1 MYPHLFFQSQKKSKS
16 NQSKR
21 VSSVMTGCLFVVF
34 LCSKSLQHTPCQ
46 KYVHKIIF
54 STHIHNESGVLEIS
68 VTIRNLILE
77 MGLLQTIFGI
87 FTSKKKLSKDFINC
101 HPYTL
106 FSSPEPKAHKVN
118 L

>member
-1 MYPHLFFQSQKKSKS
+1 MYSMGGNCNLLSRYAKNFICSRIDHVKNMYTKSY
-16 NQSKR
+16 
-21 VSSVMTGCLFVVF
+21 SV
-34 LCSKSLQHTPCQ
+34 
-46 KYVHKIIF
+46 
-54 STHIHNESGVLEIS
+54 HIDIMLS
-68 VTIRNLILE
+68 IRNLILE
-77 MGLLQTIFGI
+77 MGLLLTIFGI

>member
-1 MYPHLFFQSQKKSKS
+1 ML
-16 NQSKR
+16 
-21 VSSVMTGCLFVVF
+21 
-34 LCSKSLQHTPCQ
+34 
-46 KYVHKIIF
+46 
-54 STHIHNESGVLEIS
+54 
-68 VTIRNLILE
+68 TIRNLILE
-77 MGLLQTIFGI
+77 MGLLLTVFGI